1 MIYLLDAAG
10 NKVAEYDYDPYGKI
24 TRVVDST
31 ANASSVA
38 GENGTDDVQP
48 YANIPTEPEDTT
60 KTLAELNPLR
70 YRGYYYDNDDVG
82 FYYLQS
88 RYYDATTCRFISA
101 DSYASTGQGFV
112 GFMVK
117 LARDRFH
124 GKCRYA

>member
-88 RYYDATTCRFISA
+88 RYYDATTSLVRIPM
-101 DSYASTGQGFV
+101 Q
-112 GFMVK
+112 
-117 LARDRFH
+117 
-124 GKCRYA
+124 